1 MGFTENFVIIIIIFF
16 TGISFVL
23 VLCFSSCRL
32 EEQSGEIPTRTVF
45 LENQWRV
52 LENMKAQ
59 YVAVNGI
66 RKVSCVVS
74 TVSVNK
80 PVKN

>member
-1 MGFTENFVIIIIIFF
+1 MYY
-16 TGISFVL
+16 
-23 VLCFSSCRL
+23 LCAFLLTICRL
-32 EEQSGEIPTRTVF
+32 DEQSDEIPTRTVF

-59 YVAVNGI
+59 YVSVNGI

-74 TVSVNK
+74 MMSVNK
-80 PVKN
+80 PVNY

>member
-1 MGFTENFVIIIIIFF
+1 M
-16 TGISFVL
+16 
-23 VLCFSSCRL
+23 CRL
-32 EEQSGEIPTRTVF
+32 DEQSGEIPTCTVC

-59 YVAVNGI
+59 YVFVNGI

-74 TVSVNK
+74 IISVNK
-80 PVKN
+80 PVNY

>member
-1 MGFTENFVIIIIIFF
+1 M
-16 TGISFVL
+16 
-23 VLCFSSCRL
+23 CRL
-32 EEQSGEIPTRTVF
+32 DEQSGEISTRTVI

-80 PVKN
+80 PVNY

>member
-1 MGFTENFVIIIIIFF
+1 M
-16 TGISFVL
+16 
-23 VLCFSSCRL
+23 CRL
-32 EEQSGEIPTRTVF
+32 DEQSGEISTRTVF

-59 YVAVNGI
+59 YVSVNGI

-74 TVSVNK
+74 TITVNK
-80 PVKN
+80 PVNY